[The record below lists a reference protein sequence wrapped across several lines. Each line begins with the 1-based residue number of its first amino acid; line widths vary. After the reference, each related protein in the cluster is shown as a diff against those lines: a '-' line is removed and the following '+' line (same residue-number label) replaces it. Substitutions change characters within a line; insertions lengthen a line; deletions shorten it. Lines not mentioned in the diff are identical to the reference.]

1 MKFLIVDDSNAIA
14 LMVSEM
20 LKEMGY
26 TSDRAVDGNDAVKKL
41 EADNSFDFILLDWN
55 MPNMSGIEF
64 LKYNY
69 ENHLTE
75 TPIIMMTTEN
85 KPENIREALMFGA
98 SEYIMKPFTKDIIE
112 SKISMLNQFKKVA

>member
-14 LMVSEM
+14 MMVSEM
-20 LKEMGY
+20 LKEMGH
-26 TSDRAVDGNDAVKKL
+26 SSERAVDGKEALKKIEEND
-41 EADNSFDFILLDWN
+41 DFDFILLDWN

-69 ENHLTE
+69 ENHITN

-85 KPENIREALMFGA
+85 KPDNIREALMFGA

-112 SKISMLNQFKKVA
+112 SKVSMLNQNKKAA

>member
-1 MKFLIVDDSNAIA
+1 MKFLIVDDSNAVSM
-14 LMVSEM
+14 MVKEM

-26 TSDRAVDGNDAVKKL
+26 ESDRAADGKDAIKILEKQND
-41 EADNSFDFILLDWN
+41 FDFILLDWN
-55 MPNMSGIEF
+55 MPEMTGIEF

-69 ENHLTE
+69 ENHITE

-112 SKISMLNQFKKVA
+112 SKVTMLDKAA